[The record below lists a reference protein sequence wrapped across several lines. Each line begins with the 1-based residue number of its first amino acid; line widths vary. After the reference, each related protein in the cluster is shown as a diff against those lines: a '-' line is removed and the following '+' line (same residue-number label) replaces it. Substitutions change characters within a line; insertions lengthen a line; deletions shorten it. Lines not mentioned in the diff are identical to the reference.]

1 MAEAIRLAVKI
12 GEARNASAFIED
24 VVKERLRARRR
35 ERVYAAYADASR
47 DPVFMAEMAH
57 LVD

>member
-1 MAEAIRLAVKI
+1 MKI